1 MDQFQWT
8 YQDNRPPMLGGGSS
22 GGPLFRG
29 RRVLGTHSAV
39 PIGVGLTGGGTL
51 LRASGGAEYTLF
63 GSKIANI
70 ETELRNT
77 RLFPG
82 LQVVLTQQ

>member
-1 MDQFQWT
+1 M
-8 YQDNRPPMLGGGSS
+8 
-22 GGPLFRG
+22 
-29 RRVLGTHSAV
+29 
-39 PIGVGLTGGGTL
+39 
-51 LRASGGAEYTLF
+51 F